1 MTHFEDS
8 NRYYILPMIM
18 SKFFKKSQLIISKSL
33 YNNKSPSNFFVNYNH
48 NLEIKVQIKLK
59 RVY

>member
-33 YNNKSPSNFFVNYNH
+33 YNKSLSNFFVNYNH